1 MTVEGGPDSQGF
13 PVGGPVADTR
23 KPGKDPLKLEGIDL
37 SGASAASVSWIGDTV
52 EGPGHAIAA
61 VTLSQPV
68 APSTM
73 LIVRV
78 AVADGGEKRTG
89 CGHRRAFANV
99 FPIGV
104 WQSDEEILPA
114 PDSMRIDTGVAPG
127 GAKKTDKFFTD
138 LTP

>member
-23 KPGKDPLKLEGIDL
+23 NPGKDPLKLEGFDL

-52 EGPGHAIAA
+52 ESPGHA
-61 VTLSQPV
+61 
-68 APSTM
+68 
-73 LIVRV
+73 
-78 AVADGGEKRTG
+78 
-89 CGHRRAFANV
+89 
-99 FPIGV
+99 IGV